1 MRFKAL
7 AAVVAA
13 LALMGAA
20 VGVASATNRSDR
32 SKTVP
37 TSTAIETTVPKLEPA
52 AGLVGDDQ
60 GTCALL
66 RSGRVEC
73 WGANTYGA
81 LGNGTVASVWYSDVA
96 LAAKGLSGVARL
108 VSDGD
113 GYCAVLKSEL
123 VKCWGYNHGGFPGAP
138 GEAAGLLGDASGEEF
153 SDVPVTV
160 KGLTGVKSL
169 VSDRNGYGS
178 AFGFCAVWGRGG
190 VKCWGSN
197 DAVISGG
204 VTGTGLLGNGSNETS
219 SDVPVTVKGLTDV
232 KSLASDQAGYC
243 ALLRSGRAECWG
255 DNDYNE
261 LGDGQLGD
269 LAGSGSSTQVSS
281 NVPVVVKG
289 LTSASSLA
297 SDGIGYCALLR
308 SGGVQCWGN
317 NSFGELGDGSKPSP
331 KTNYG
336 SDVPVRVKGL
346 ADAVSLSGTDYGY
359 CAQLRNGGAKCWGSN
374 SFDELGDGRPSTAQA
389 YSAVAV
395 TVKGLAGA
403 ATLVGGDD
411 NGSTG
416 SGYTYCA
423 VLKTSTAV
431 CWGQNGYGELGDD
444 GSESASDVPVAVK
457 GLAGVASLEVG
468 TGSACGVMKN
478 GGAEC
483 WGYVAGTVP
492 ADLAGIGP

>member
-1 MRFKAL
+1 MRFRIFAAL
-7 AAVVAA
+7 VATVALMSAAVAA
-13 LALMGAA
+13 
-20 VGVASATNRSDR
+20 ASATNGS
-32 SKTVP
+32 SQQT
-37 TSTAIETTVPKLEPA
+37 TAQTTTTIQTTATKLEPA
-52 AGLVGDDQ
+52 AALVGDDQ

-66 RSGRVEC
+66 RSGAVEC

-81 LGNGTVASVWYSDVA
+81 LGNGTVASLWYSDVA
-96 LAAKGLSGVARL
+96 PAAKGLSGVTRL

-113 GYCAVLKSEL
+113 GYCAVLRSEL
-123 VKCWGYNHGGFPGAP
+123 VECWGYNHGGFPGAP
-138 GEAAGLLGDASGEEF
+138 GEAAGLLGNGSGEEF
-153 SDVPVTV
+153 SDVPVAV

-197 DAVISGG
+197 DAVIGGG
-204 VTGTGLLGNGSNETS
+204 VTASGLLGNGSNATS
-219 SDVPVTVKGLTDV
+219 SDVPVTVKGLADV

-243 ALLRSGRAECWG
+243 ALLKNGRAECWG

-289 LTSASSLA
+289 LTGASSLA
-297 SDGIGYCALLR
+297 SDGIGYCALLG
-308 SGGVQCWGN
+308 SGEVQCWGN
-317 NSFGELGDGSKPSP
+317 NSFGELGDGSKPNP
-331 KTNYG
+331 KTNDG

-346 ADAVSLSGTDYGY
+346 ADAVSLAGTDYGY
-359 CAQLRNGGAKCWGSN
+359 CAQLRTGGAKCWGSN
-374 SFDELGDGRPSTAQA
+374 SSDELGDGRPSTAQPF
-389 YSAVAV
+389 SNIPV

-403 ATLVGGDD
+403 ARLVGGDD

-423 VLKTSTAV
+423 VLKNGTAM

-444 GSESASDVPVAVK
+444 GSEGASDVPVTVK
-457 GLAGVASLEVG
+457 GLAGIASLEVG
-468 TGSACGVMKN
+468 TGSACAVLKD

-492 ADLAGIGP
+492 VDLAGIGP